1 MVNLLKKRLTTL
13 MLLWAISLSLSGC
26 TSVQKAYVENPSV
39 RDQIAPLVHRDVAPI
54 ALPDKF
60 KSVVKT
66 YTDETGKKWV
76 LIDPRDL
83 DRIKTAYTS
92 AEGNAALVGNMNDY
106 NRLVIERA
114 NMMRDLAILEE
125 YRSAKL
131 EIRIAEERD
140 LAKAERE
147 QHAMDLWLWR
157 LAAVLALAVGI

>member
-1 MVNLLKKRLTTL
+1 MVNLLKKKLTTL
-13 MLLWAISLSLSGC
+13 MILWAISLSLLGC
-26 TSVQKAYVENPSV
+26 TSVQKEYVERPSV
-39 RDQIAPLVHRDVAPI
+39 RDQIAPLVHKDVAPI
-54 ALPDKF
+54 SLPEKF
-60 KSVVKT
+60 KSSVKS
-66 YTDETGKKWV
+66 YTDENGKKWV
-76 LIDPRDL
+76 LIDPQDL

-131 EIRIAEERD
+131 EIRIEEERD

-147 QHAMDLWLWR
+147 QNAIDLWLWR
-157 LAAVLALAVGI
+157 LATVLSLAVGL